1 MFLVLKKKK
10 LVIVCMLAFFLVLVF
25 GFFGKN
31 NSKQTFF
38 EAEGKTVIIDAG
50 HVAQTQYNKNFFKKH
65 FTNGKRSVK
74 IIIVPKL
81 GTWCHLD
88 IEDLF
93 LGLWQ
98 ILKRGG

>member
-10 LVIVCMLAFFLVLVF
+10 LVIVCMLAFFLVLVL

-50 HVAQTQYNKNFFKKH
+50 HGAQTQYY
-65 FTNGKRSVK
+65 K
-74 IIIVPKL
+74 I
-81 GTWCHLD
+81 
-88 IEDLF
+88 F
-93 LGLWQ
+93 
-98 ILKRGG
+98 

>member
-10 LVIVCMLAFFLVLVF
+10 LVIVCMLAFFLVLVL

-50 HVAQTQYNKNFFKKH
+50 HVAQTQYYTIFKKNSLQMEKDVLKY
-65 FTNGKRSVK
+65 FSYQNWG
-74 IIIVPKL
+74 L
-81 GTWCHLD
+81 GVTS
-88 IEDLF
+88 
-93 LGLWQ
+93 
-98 ILKRGG
+98 ILKTFFSVYGKY